1 MADAPHIVPPRILV
15 IDDAITVRRY
25 MRGIAERAG
34 YSVAEAT
41 NGLEGLE
48 RALSERFG
56 LFLVD
61 VNMRQLDGYR
71 FLAEARKTPEIADIP
86 AVMISTEARP
96 EDRRKA
102 FEAGANFYQVKPVE
116 PEWLTRLL
124 TLLLG
129 SPRDV

>member
-1 MADAPHIVPPRILV
+1 MADAPTIDAPRILV
-15 IDDAITVRRY
+15 IDDAVTMRRY
-25 MRGIAERAG
+25 IRNIAERAG
-34 YSVAEAT
+34 YSVVEAA

-61 VNMRQLDGYR
+61 VNMRQMDGYR
-71 FLAEARKTPEIADIP
+71 FLAEARKHPEIADIP
-86 AVMISTEARP
+86 AVMISTEAKP

-116 PEWLTRLL
+116 PDWLTRLL

-129 SPRDV
+129 SPSDV